1 MQRGD
6 RRVCRR
12 PRSKDNQVEAVFPDQ
27 RGQRRR
33 GLEALDAELAKVAL
47 EHPHLAVRADEARPQ
62 RAKIIGPVKLH
73 PASRGRGRCRDV
85 RQPQLPALDLHI
97 RRPRE
102 GPGIVVLQLAARPA
116 RTAPTPSR
124 RGPAPVCPQKGRR
137 PPARGRGQPLRPRTR
152 TQKTYVKAIQEKE
165 MVFGIGP
172 AGTGK
177 TFLAVACAVAA
188 LERGL
193 VSRIVLTRPVVEAG
207 EKLGF
212 LPGDFYEKVHP
223 YLKPLYDAFH
233 SMVGADRFR
242 TLRDEEVIEI
252 VPLAYMRGRTLDEA
266 FAILDEAQNTTPEQ
280 MKMFLTRMGN
290 GSRMVITGDV
300 TQIDL
305 ETKARSGLVLI
316 QEVLRDIP
324 EIPFVRFTDVDVV
337 RHPLVQRVL
346 KAYDAWGERGK
357 EKHD

>member
-1 MQRGD
+1 MVT
-6 RRVCRR
+6 RRVAL
-12 PRSKDNQVEAVFPDQ
+12 SDQEEAVLLFGPHDKNIKEIE
-27 RGQRRR
+27 RRFGVQVFVR
-33 GLEALDAELAKVAL
+33 PSDRVNEGGVT
-47 EHPHLAVRADEARPQ
+47 LAVRGKP
-62 RAKIIGPVKLH
+62 KPVEQAIATLGEMKRSSLLVRRKSGGTDSVEV
-73 PASRGRGRCRDV
+73 PVPGLPRSASSPDV
-85 RQPQLPALDLHI
+85 LLLT
-97 RRPRE
+97 
-102 GPGIVVLQLAARPA
+102 V
-116 RTAPTPSR
+116 T
-124 RGPAPVCPQKGRR
+124 
-137 PPARGRGQPLRPRTR
+137 GQPIRPRTP
-152 TQKTYVKAIQEKE
+152 TQKAYIKAIQEND

-305 ETKARSGLVLI
+305 ETKTRSGLVLV
-316 QEVLRDIP
+316 QDVLRDVRD
-324 EIPFVRFTDVDVV
+324 IPFVRFTEVDVV

-346 KAYDAWGERGK
+346 KAYDAWGERRK
-357 EKHD
+357 EN

>member
-1 MQRGD
+1 MVT
-6 RRVCRR
+6 RRVAL
-12 PRSKDNQVEAVFPDQ
+12 SDQEEAVLLFGPHD
-27 RGQRRR
+27 RNIKEIERRFGVQVFVR
-33 GLEALDAELAKVAL
+33 PSDRINEGGVT
-47 EHPHLAVRADEARPQ
+47 LAVRGKPKPVEQAIATLGEMKKTAVLSRRKGAGAD
-62 RAKIIGPVKLH
+62 PVEV
-73 PASRGRGRCRDV
+73 PV
-85 RQPQLPALDLHI
+85 
-97 RRPRE
+97 
-102 GPGIVVLQLAARPA
+102 PGISHVASSQDAILVSV
-116 RTAPTPSR
+116 T
-124 RGPAPVCPQKGRR
+124 
-137 PPARGRGQPLRPRTR
+137 GQPIRPRTA

-242 TLRDEEVIEI
+242 TMRDEEVIEI

-305 ETKARSGLVLI
+305 ETKTRSGLVLI
-316 QEVLRDIP
+316 QEVLRDVSD
-324 EIPFVRFTDVDVV
+324 IPFVRFTDVDVV

-346 KAYDAWGERGK
+346 KAYDAWGERRK
-357 EKHD
+357 EM

>member
-1 MQRGD
+1 MVT
-6 RRVCRR
+6 RRVALADQEEAVLLFGPHDRNIKEIERRFGVQVFVRPSDRINEGGVTLAVRGKPKPVEQAVATLGEMKRSSLLSRRKGGGAEPVEVPLPGLPRTSSAQDAILLSITGQPIR
-12 PRSKDNQVEAVFPDQ
+12 PRSP
-27 RGQRRR
+27 
-33 GLEALDAELAKVAL
+33 
-47 EHPHLAVRADEARPQ
+47 
-62 RAKIIGPVKLH
+62 
-73 PASRGRGRCRDV
+73 
-85 RQPQLPALDLHI
+85 
-97 RRPRE
+97 
-102 GPGIVVLQLAARPA
+102 
-116 RTAPTPSR
+116 
-124 RGPAPVCPQKGRR
+124 
-137 PPARGRGQPLRPRTR
+137 

-242 TLRDEEVIEI
+242 ALRDEEVIEI

-305 ETKARSGLVLI
+305 ETKIRSGLVLI
-316 QEVLRDIP
+316 QEVLRDVSDIA
-324 EIPFVRFTDVDVV
+324 FVRFTDVDVV

-346 KAYDAWGERGK
+346 KAYDAWGERRK
-357 EKHD
+357 ES